1 MTSYQD
7 SSLVGREEY
16 TIRSYEAD
24 AQGKATMPLL
34 CRLMQ
39 ESASNHAERLGFG
52 ISWLAENNFAWFL
65 TRQLVVMETYPKLG
79 ETIQVLTWPKGR
91 DRLLWY
97 RDFKIL
103 DGSECVIGKAVTAW
117 LVIDLDR
124 RRPRRTDTLPPL
136 HPPNDVESA
145 LPRRPG
151 KVAALSEGTP
161 SHSIRVGYRDLDVNE
176 HVNSARYVEWI
187 LDAFDAE
194 FHKSHRLGELE
205 VNYLAE
211 ALCDDELSVRHE
223 SVDNQTFLHSL
234 VRDGD
239 GLELCRARTL
249 WKPAR

>member
-1 MTSYQD
+1 MTSHQNPG
-7 SSLVGREEY
+7 LIWREAY

-34 CRLMQ
+34 CRFMQ
-39 ESASNHAERLGFG
+39 ESASNHAEHLGFG
-52 ISWLAENNFAWFL
+52 ISWLAENDFAWFL
-65 TRQLVVMETYPKLG
+65 TRQLIRMDAYPKLG

-103 DGSECVIGKAVTAW
+103 DSSDSVIGRAVTAW
-117 LVIDLDR
+117 LVIDLEK

-151 KVAALSEGTP
+151 KVTALSESTP

-176 HVNSARYVEWI
+176 HVNSARYVEWV
-187 LDAFDAE
+187 LDAFDAG
-194 FHKSHRLGELE
+194 FLKSHRLEELE

-211 ALCDDELSVRHE
+211 ALYGDELSAICE
-223 SVDNQTFLHSL
+223 DTDGQTFLHSL
-234 VRDGD
+234 VRDSD
-239 GLELCRARTL
+239 KLELFRARTH
-249 WKPAR
+249 WDPTR

>member
-1 MTSYQD
+1 MPSHQ
-7 SSLVGREEY
+7 SPNLIWREEY

-34 CRLMQ
+34 CRFMQ

-52 ISWLAENNFAWFL
+52 ISWLAENDFAWFL
-65 TRQLVVMETYPKLG
+65 TRQLIRMDAYPKLG

-103 DGSECVIGKAVTAW
+103 DSNDSVIGRAVTAW
-117 LVIDLDR
+117 LVIDLDK

-151 KVAALSEGTP
+151 KIATLNENTP
-161 SHSIRVGYRDLDVNE
+161 SHSIRVGYQDLDVNE
-176 HVNSARYVEWI
+176 HVNSARYIEWI
-187 LDAFDAE
+187 LDAFDAG
-194 FHKSHRLGELE
+194 FHKAHRLAELE

-211 ALCDDELSVRHE
+211 ALYGDELSAICE
-223 SVDNQTFLHSL
+223 DTDGQTFLHSL
-234 VRDGD
+234 VRDAD
-239 GLELCRARTL
+239 GLELFRARTL
-249 WKPAR
+249 WEPTR

>member
-1 MTSYQD
+1 MTSHQD
-7 SSLVGREEY
+7 PALIWREAY

-34 CRLMQ
+34 CRFMQ
-39 ESASNHAERLGFG
+39 ESASNHAEHLGFG
-52 ISWLAENNFAWFL
+52 ISWLLENDFAWFL
-65 TRQLVVMETYPKLG
+65 TRQLIVIDTYPELG

-103 DGSECVIGKAVTAW
+103 DGSDTVIGRAVTAW

-136 HPPNDVESA
+136 HPPNDVEPA
-145 LPRRPG
+145 LSRRPG
-151 KVAALSEGTP
+151 KVASLSENSP
-161 SHSIRVGYRDLDVNE
+161 SHSIRVSYRDLDVNE

-211 ALCDDELSVRHE
+211 ALYGDELSAHCE
-223 SVDNQTFLHSL
+223 NADGQNFLHSL
-234 VRDGD
+234 VRDVD
-239 GLELCRARTL
+239 GLELFRARTH
-249 WKPAR
+249 WEPTR

>member
-1 MTSYQD
+1 MASNQNSGLVRQD
-7 SSLVGREEY
+7 EF

-34 CRLMQ
+34 CRFMQ
-39 ESASNHAERLGFG
+39 ESASNHAEQLGFG
-52 ISWLAENNFAWFL
+52 ISWLAENDFAWFL
-65 TRQLVVMETYPKLG
+65 TRQLIVMDAYPGLG

-103 DGSECVIGKAVTAW
+103 DSSHSVIGRAVTAW
-117 LVIDLDR
+117 LVIDLDK
-124 RRPRRTDTLPPL
+124 RRPRRTATLPPL

-151 KVAALSEGTP
+151 KVAALSESTP

-176 HVNSARYVEWI
+176 HVNSARYIEWV

-194 FHKSHRLGELE
+194 FHKSHRLAELE
-205 VNYLAE
+205 VNYLVE
-211 ALCDDELSVRHE
+211 ALYGDTLSSHCE
-223 SVDNQTFLHSL
+223 NTDGKAFLHSL
-234 VRDGD
+234 VRGTD
-239 GLELCRARTL
+239 GLELFRARTV
-249 WKPAR
+249 WEPVW

>member
-1 MTSYQD
+1 MTPKNLA
-7 SSLVGREEY
+7 LVGRDKY

-34 CRLMQ
+34 CRFMQ

-65 TRQLVVMETYPKLG
+65 TRQLVVMDTYPKLG
-79 ETIQVLTWPKGR
+79 ETIQLLTWPKGR

-103 DGSECVIGKAVTAW
+103 DSSECVIGRAVTAW

-124 RRPRRTDTLPPL
+124 RRPRRTDTLPSL

-151 KVAALSEGTP
+151 KVAALSKNTP
-161 SHSIRVGYRDLDVNE
+161 SHSIRVGYWDLDANE
-176 HVNSARYVEWI
+176 HVNSARYIEWI
-187 LDAFDAE
+187 LDGFDAE
-194 FHKSHRLGELE
+194 FHKSHRLAELE

-211 ALCDDELSVRHE
+211 ALYGDKVSAHCEGTDG
-223 SVDNQTFLHSL
+223 QTFLHSL

-239 GLELCRARTL
+239 GLELFRAKTV
-249 WKPAR
+249 WQPAR

>member
-1 MTSYQD
+1 MPSHQ
-7 SSLVGREEY
+7 SPNLIWRGEY

-34 CRLMQ
+34 CRFMQ

-65 TRQLVVMETYPKLG
+65 TRQLIVMDAYPKLG

-103 DGSECVIGKAVTAW
+103 DSNDSVIGRAVTAW
-117 LVIDLDR
+117 LVIDLDK

-136 HPPNDVESA
+136 HPPNDIEPA
-145 LPRRPG
+145 LSRRPG
-151 KVAALSEGTP
+151 KVAALSESTP
-161 SHSIRVGYRDLDVNE
+161 THSIRVGYRDLDVNE

-187 LDAFDAE
+187 LDTFDAE
-194 FHKSHRLGELE
+194 FHKSHQLRELE

-211 ALCDDELSVRHE
+211 ALYGDELSAHHE
-223 SVDNQTFLHSL
+223 SVDGQTFLHSL
-234 VRDGD
+234 ARVGD
-239 GLELCRARTL
+239 GLELFRARTL
-249 WKPAR
+249 WEPTC